1 MKSFKEY
8 ITEEKGEHDASQ
20 VYNDLYKNVE
30 DHLEKWGA
38 GPVYGWKGDNG
49 IAFAV
54 SKGKN
59 VQKDDWI
66 AIIYNRKHDDLT
78 ITLSTFG
85 TDDISNAKDYAQQ
98 VYAGEECE
106 IIDKMLGI

>member
-1 MKSFKEY
+1 MKNLKQYIMEY
-8 ITEEKGEHDASQ
+8 QGEHDHSQ
-20 VYNDLYKNVE
+20 VYDDLYADVE
-30 DHLEKWGA
+30 PCLAKWGA
-38 GPVYGWKGDNG
+38 GLVYGWKGDNG

-66 AIIYNRKHDDLT
+66 VIIYNRQHDDLT